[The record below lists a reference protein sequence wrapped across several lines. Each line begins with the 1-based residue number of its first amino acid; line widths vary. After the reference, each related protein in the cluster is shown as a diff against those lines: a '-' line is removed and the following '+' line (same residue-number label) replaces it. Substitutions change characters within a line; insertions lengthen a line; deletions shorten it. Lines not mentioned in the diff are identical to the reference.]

1 MATPDLDEIEK
12 DKDQEKLQYNRIY
25 KTYFN
30 ENSKETKGE
39 FLFSSVRYEY
49 LDKMPPFQID
59 VTSKLYE
66 ICVDGYEAKGEN
78 RENPEADAVL
88 KKLQALLCSKV
99 IPKQVIVEVSVEL
112 FCYIFREFFFM
123 HFNPF
128 LNTFTLNNRTILL

>member
-112 FCYIFREFFFM
+112 FCYIFREFFYAY
-123 HFNPF
+123 
-128 LNTFTLNNRTILL
+128 